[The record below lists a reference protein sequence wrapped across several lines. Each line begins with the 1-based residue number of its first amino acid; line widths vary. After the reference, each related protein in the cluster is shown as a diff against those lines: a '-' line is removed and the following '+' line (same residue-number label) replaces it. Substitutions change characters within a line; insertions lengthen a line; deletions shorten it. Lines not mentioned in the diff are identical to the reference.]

1 MILWKGHC
9 SVHGRFSEDVV
20 DELRAKHP
28 GINVLVHPECKHEV
42 VLKAD
47 LVGST
52 EFIIK
57 TIEAAEPGTVW
68 AIGTEL
74 NLVKRLADAHPDK
87 TIVFLDRNV
96 CYCSTMN
103 RIDLPHLVWALGAWS
118 PAPSSTGSP
127 STPTP
132 RPTRSWRS
140 SGCSTCPASRTAT
153 ERPGATTM
161 ARRRISDS
169 ERRSRIAV
177 RHALAPAHR
186 LADVAAVTR
195 AMTVLHATEAA
206 TVHLAV
212 AARAEGVK
220 PEDVDAE
227 LYDARSVVKQ
237 LAMRRTLFVFPRELL
252 PAAWGSASAR
262 VATSERK
269 RIAKADRRRRHRPRR
284 GGVARR
290 RPRRDAR
297 PPGGGTGDHRRAAGP
312 GPGAG
317 RDGRRHAPTRPGT
330 GPCSV
335 APWVLTH
342 LGLEGKALRGRN
354 AGHWRLNKP
363 TWTTAEDWLGV
374 VDEPLGQDDRLRRAG
389 GPVADHLRPRHRGR
403 HPVVAGV
410 DEDRLVT
417 PGPGRP
423 WAPSRSTS
431 TTATTGWVHPDDGH
445 RTRSSRGRR
454 SCRRSTPP

>member
-1 MILWKGHC
+1 
-9 SVHGRFSEDVV
+9 
-20 DELRAKHP
+20 
-28 GINVLVHPECKHEV
+28 
-42 VLKAD
+42 
-47 LVGST
+47 
-52 EFIIK
+52 
-57 TIEAAEPGTVW
+57 
-68 AIGTEL
+68 
-74 NLVKRLADAHPDK
+74 
-87 TIVFLDRNV
+87 
-96 CYCSTMN
+96 
-103 RIDLPHLVWALGAWS
+103 
-118 PAPSSTGSP
+118 
-127 STPTP
+127 
-132 RPTRSWRS
+132 
-140 SGCSTCPASRTAT
+140 
-153 ERPGATTM
+153 M

-269 RIAKADRRRRHRPRR
+269 RIAKAIAA
-284 GGVARR
+284 GGIA
-290 RPRRDAR
+290 PDGEAWLDAARDATLAR
-297 PPGGGTGDHRRAAGP
+297 LAAGP
-312 GPGAG
+312 ATTAELRAQVPELAG
-317 RDGRRHAPTRPGT
+317 MVGGTTDKTWDRPV
-330 GPCSV
+330 SV

-342 LGLEGKALRGRN
+342 LGLEGLALRGRN

-374 VDEPLGQDDRLRRAG
+374 VDEPLGQDAG
-389 GPVADHLRPRHRGR
+389 YAALVHRW
-403 HPVVAGV
+403 
-410 DEDRLVT
+410 LT
-417 PGPGRP
+417 TFGPG
-423 WAPSRSTS
+423 STADIQWWLGS
-431 TTATTGWVHPDDGH
+431 TKTAVTRALADLGAVEVDLDDGTTGWVHPSDEDTGPVEPWAALLP
-445 RTRSSRGRR
+445 TLDPTVMGWKSRGFYL
-454 SCRRSTPP
+454 PPEHVPYLFDTNGNAGTTAWWDGRIVGCWVQDEEGVVRLSLLEDVGPDGLAALELEAQRLTAWLDGTVIGNVYASRQMKHAKLP